1 MVKILKLQSALN
13 FSHTLLKEIV
23 KPGDVVVDATA
34 GKGNDTLF
42 LAQLV
47 GERGHVY
54 SFDIQAQAT
63 QLTQRLVEQHQVEQ
77 QTTVIND
84 GHENLTNY
92 VKSPITTA
100 IFNLGYLP
108 EGDHKI
114 VTKPQTTLKSVQ
126 SMMKLLKPNGIII
139 LVIYY
144 GHPGGKQ
151 EKEQVLQFAKSI
163 DQHQFNVLQ
172 YQFINQIHEPPILLA
187 LQKR

>member
-1 MVKILKLQSALN
+1 MKILKLQSALN

-23 KPGDVVVDATA
+23 NPGDVVVDATA

-47 GERGHVY
+47 GRQGHVY
-54 SFDIQAQAT
+54 SFDIQTKAT
-63 QLTQRLVEQHQVEQ
+63 QLTQKLVEQHHVNE

-84 GHENLTNY
+84 GHQNLKNY
-92 VKSPITTA
+92 VTTPLAAA

-108 EGDHKI
+108 AGDHQI
-114 VTKPQTTLKSVQ
+114 VTKPETTLASVKA
-126 SMMKLLKPNGIII
+126 MMQLLKPNGVII

-144 GHPGGKQ
+144 GHPGGQ
-151 EKEQVLQFAKSI
+151 TEKAQLLDFAQKL
-163 DQHQFNVLQ
+163 DQQQYNVLQ

-187 LQKR
+187 IQKR

>member
-1 MVKILKLQSALN
+1 MKLQSALN

-23 KPGDVVVDATA
+23 QPGDTVIDATA

-47 GERGHVY
+47 GKKGHVY
-54 SFDIQAQAT
+54 GFDIQAKAVE
-63 QLTQRLVEQHQVEQ
+63 LTQQLIDNNNVRK

-84 GHENLTNY
+84 GHENVTKY
-92 VKSPITTA
+92 VTEPITAA

-108 EGDHKI
+108 AGDHSI
-114 VTKPQTTLKSVQ
+114 VTKPTTTLESVQ
-126 SMMKLLKPNGIII
+126 SIMQQLKKNGVII
-139 LVIYY
+139 LVVYY
-144 GHPGGKQ
+144 GHPGG
-151 EKEQVLQFAKSI
+151 EKEKERILQFAQSL
-163 DQHQFNVLQ
+163 DQHVYNVLQ

>member
-1 MVKILKLQSALN
+1 MKILKLQSALN

-23 KPGDVVVDATA
+23 KPGDIVVDATA
-34 GKGNDTLF
+34 GKGNDTLY

-47 GERGHVY
+47 GKRGHVF

-63 QLTQRLVEQHQVEQ
+63 QLTQKLVEQHQVEQ

-84 GHENLTNY
+84 GHENLANY
-92 VKSPITTA
+92 IKSPITAA

-108 EGDHKI
+108 AGDHTL
-114 VTKPQTTLKSVQ
+114 VTKPETTLAAIQV
-126 SMMKLLKPNGIII
+126 MMKLLKPNGVII

-151 EKEQVLQFAKSI
+151 EKTQILQFAQSL
-163 DQHQFNVLQ
+163 DQQQYNVLQ